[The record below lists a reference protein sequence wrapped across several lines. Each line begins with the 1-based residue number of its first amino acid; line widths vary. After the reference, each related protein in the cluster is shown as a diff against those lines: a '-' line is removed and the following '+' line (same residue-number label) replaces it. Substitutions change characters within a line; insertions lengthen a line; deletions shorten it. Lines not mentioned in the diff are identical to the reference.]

1 MNFGEESCWV
11 LHERLQETAWLK
23 TRLICLDQ
31 KTFCSW
37 LPLQFKLKC
46 DKYFESPWKL
56 WSIPFSR
63 KRWRQCFTCGC
74 MNIERST
81 QITSLLPRMMNVHHT
96 LRFRFHF
103 RQVNMPILLPP
114 SLSPPPP
121 SMSVY
126 KQMHACKVWSRF
138 PRIAACQRWEN
149 REINCVIS
157 PFHYPTIKMNLFRPV
172 LALRVKRTGCTL
184 WGFRL

>member
-1 MNFGEESCWV
+1 MNFGEESGWV
-11 LHERLQETAWLK
+11 PHERLQETAWLK

-63 KRWRQCFTCGC
+63 KRWRQCLTCGC

-81 QITSLLPRMMNVHHT
+81 QITSLLPRMMNVHQT
-96 LRFRFHF
+96 
-103 RQVNMPILLPP
+103 
-114 SLSPPPP
+114 
-121 SMSVY
+121 
-126 KQMHACKVWSRF
+126 KQMHSCKVWSRF

-157 PFHYPTIKMNLFRPV
+157 PFHYPTIKMNPFRPV
-172 LALRVKRTGCTL
+172 LALRVKSTGWTL